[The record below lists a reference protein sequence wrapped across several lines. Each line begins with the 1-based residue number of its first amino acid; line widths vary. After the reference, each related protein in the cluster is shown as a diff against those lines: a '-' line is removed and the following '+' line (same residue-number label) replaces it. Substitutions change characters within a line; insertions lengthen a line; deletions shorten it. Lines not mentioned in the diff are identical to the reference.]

1 MVPKKGHRLLHLQSP
16 SSSNGATKNPTVTS
30 SPSSFSY
37 SFYITLLK
45 GLIRT
50 YPFHILLFCLI
61 KLPEVGCH
69 GNMLAKELTF
79 MHDRRIQ
86 CKPYSLTQEQH
97 YTDRRCKTSHY
108 QTNQRQI
115 SQSFLNT
122 STSLFVPSMEQSG
135 WSIALS
141 VRRKSKTK
149 FDL

>member
-1 MVPKKGHRLLHLQSP
+1 MMVPKKGHRLLHLQSP

-86 CKPYSLTQEQH
+86 CKSYSPRSSITQTGGAKQA
-97 YTDRRCKTSHY
+97 TTK
-108 QTNQRQI
+108 QI
-115 SQSFLNT
+115 NVKYHRAF
-122 STSLFVPSMEQSG
+122 STHPHLYLFPPWNRAGE
-135 WSIALS
+135 AL
-141 VRRKSKTK
+141 
-149 FDL
+149 L